1 MKVVI
6 VTNKHVSYN
15 PRVLK
20 EADALSGAGHEV
32 AVVSVCNREDH
43 RELDEQLMS
52 SRRWRLRTVQY
63 RRRMGL
69 EGGRWLWTS
78 VRRKCFERVGAVM
91 GLGWGIAELAH
102 EKVYRELTKLA
113 MTEPADLYIAHHV
126 EALGAAAMA
135 ARCHQARMA
144 FDAED
149 FHSGEH
155 AGSTAVETVAR
166 TEYLERKYFPGCHY
180 ISAAS
185 DGIAEALM
193 EKYGVARPT
202 VILNVFPLEPLP
214 RTDTDSQRAN
224 APSLYWYSQVIGPA
238 RGLEEAVKALSLVSR
253 PCQLHLRGQSQAKF
267 LQELRTRAKDCG
279 VQNRVFFH
287 KPAPPERLIA
297 LASEHDIGLALE
309 NGHSAN
315 NFIAVSNKILSY
327 MTAGLA
333 IVATDTPG
341 QRGIMRRAEGA
352 GVTCRRSDPASL
364 AEAISGLLESS
375 QTLAAA
381 KRAARRAAESL
392 FNWEREKQVLLGLVE
407 SCRVSS

>member
-6 VTNKHVSYN
+6 VTNKHISYN

-20 EADALSGAGHEV
+20 EADALSSAGHEV

-78 VRRKCFERVGAVM
+78 LRRKCFERVGAVM
-91 GLGWGIAELAH
+91 GLYWGIAELAH
-102 EKVYRELTKLA
+102 EKVYRELANLA

-126 EALGAAAMA
+126 EALGAAARA
-135 ARCHQARMA
+135 ARHHQARMA

-155 AGSTAVETVAR
+155 PGGTAAETVAR
-166 TEYLERKYFPGCHY
+166 TEYLERKYFPECHY

-214 RTDTDSQRAN
+214 RTDTDSPRTG
-224 APSLYWYSQVIGPA
+224 APSLYWYSQVIGPG

-253 PCQLHLRGQSQAKF
+253 PCQLHLRGQSQEKF
-267 LQELRTRAKDCG
+267 LQELRSRAKDSG

-297 LASEHDIGLALE
+297 LASKHDIGLALE

-352 GVTCRRSDPASL
+352 GVTCRRSDSASL

-381 KRAARRAAESL
+381 KMAARRAAESL